1 MESDGAEIMRRRS
14 GRNFYWIPLLSLL
27 PLVALE
33 PEKKRKR
40 RGKKGKIKTHLE
52 DKAGKTPCS
61 HEVYQSILS
70 LVLTVVSIIFA
81 GKFWGGIG
89 TRTSYKTKHNS
100 LAEI

>member
-1 MESDGAEIMRRRS
+1 MAETFIGYLCSRS
-14 GRNFYWIPLLSLL
+14 SLL
-27 PLVALE
+27 WSWSL
-33 PEKKRKR
+33 KRKGKGG
-40 RGKKGKIKTHLE
+40 GKKGKIKTHLE